1 LALLKQVG
9 RAIPVNPL
17 ELLKTIGTA
26 EEQSTRICELAI
38 LVDSSLEPA
47 LLAYAKQS
55 FCPLATNLTL
65 EVTPFFDEPPA
76 LAYEATAV
84 VVLAAC
90 APATGD
96 VMAWAQRAQM
106 PAVVLTLDAAR
117 LGQIARDNGHMLD
130 ASTVIAAPSAQVVK
144 AANAGG
150 ASGAQETGAEGA
162 SGAQTA
168 PNVQDADDAEAV
180 RFAQLF
186 EALGAWIVR
195 TLPDERLALARALG
209 FIRAP
214 FIKYTTQAVAV
225 QNAAI
230 AALFFLPGADMP
242 LLTLNQMRLF
252 LQIAAVYDAT
262 LDIQR
267 FKELAVVL
275 LGGFG
280 LRGIARRLV
289 GVVPVLGWAIRGA
302 VGYTGTLVVSK
313 AAQEYFKAAR

>member
-1 LALLKQVG
+1 MALLKQVG

-38 LVDSSLEPA
+38 LVDSSLDPA
-47 LLAYAKQS
+47 LLAYAKQAL
-55 FCPLATNLTL
+55 CPLAENLTL
-65 EVTPFFDEPPA
+65 EVTPFFDELPVFA
-76 LAYEATAV
+76 HGATAA
-84 VVLAAC
+84 VVLAAH

-96 VMAWAQRAQM
+96 IVTQAQRAQI
-106 PAVVLTLDAAR
+106 PVVVLTLDAA
-117 LGQIARDNGHMLD
+117 LLQQTARDNGHMLD
-130 ASTVIAAPSAQVVK
+130 ASTVI
-144 AANAGG
+144 
-150 ASGAQETGAEGA
+150 
-162 SGAQTA
+162 TA
-168 PNVQDADDAEAV
+168 PCAVAACVEGTLEAQDAGDAEAV

-209 FIRAP
+209 FARTP
-214 FIKYTTQAVAV
+214 FIKDATQAVAV

-252 LQIAAVYDAT
+252 LQIAAAYDAT

-302 VGYTGTLVVSK
+302 IGYTGTLVVSK
-313 AAQEYFKAAR
+313 AAQEYFKAVR